1 MYSTKQKYRGLCNDF
16 LSGILAVVTSTSEES
31 TLKKPDKNSKDL
43 IADVADVSKRHHPVK
58 KPLYDNSRA
67 SRAV

>member
-1 MYSTKQKYRGLCNDF
+1 
-16 LSGILAVVTSTSEES
+16 VVTSTSEES
-31 TLKKPDKNSKDL
+31 TLKKPDKKSKDL
-43 IADVADVSKRHHPVK
+43 IADVADVSKRHNPVK